1 MIMIVRLVCSV
12 AKNVQYL
19 LQVAIQMDVGLDT
32 FTLQTRELTS
42 MSVLNVQL
50 DAFIVIQAILVIVSG
65 V

>member
-19 LQVAIQMDVGLDT
+19 LQVAIQMDVELDT